1 MSQNKTVFPGM
12 NNNRETKYSNENANS
27 NSNEQRQINCSQG
40 TVFPGL
46 ENNSREQVSNGRSSS
61 FYSEKPVIG
70 FLYSVSKKG
79 KSEYWPLHIGQ
90 NTIGTSNKCDINL
103 CEGTISSEHAVLVV
117 RKMKNPEK
125 IIASISDAKSTN
137 GTMRNGESL
146 GFSAVEC
153 FNGDILT
160 IGENYELLLLLID
173 TKELGLS
180 VSENFIHIESQ
191 ETNSCDSDQYQHITD
206 RFEQDY
212 PPHFEHPDNSYIQSS
227 SKSTIGIN
235 DNQLQHHNSND
246 GTVGI

>member
-79 KSEYWPLHIGQ
+79 KSEYWPLHIGK

-103 CEGTISSEHAVLVV
+103 
-117 RKMKNPEK
+117 
-125 IIASISDAKSTN
+125 
-137 GTMRNGESL
+137 
-146 GFSAVEC
+146 
-153 FNGDILT
+153 
-160 IGENYELLLLLID
+160 
-173 TKELGLS
+173 
-180 VSENFIHIESQ
+180 
-191 ETNSCDSDQYQHITD
+191 
-206 RFEQDY
+206 
-212 PPHFEHPDNSYIQSS
+212 
-227 SKSTIGIN
+227 
-235 DNQLQHHNSND
+235 
-246 GTVGI
+246 